1 MEYRFISFQADLTWL
16 KIVRFTFDICY
27 DFNRRNAR
35 NPWHHFPLRYDEK
48 KKQTFEILN
57 ISHFLM
63 IFQTLRGSKAIKF
76 YGHCGV
82 LSSPRGDRRSSRI
95 TLYLFRK

>member
-1 MEYRFISFQADLTWL
+1 MI
-16 KIVRFTFDICY
+16 FDMILLDGTPGIHCH
-27 DFNRRNAR
+27 N
-35 NPWHHFPLRYDEK
+35 FPLRYDEE

-76 YGHCGV
+76 YEHCGV
-82 LSSPRGDRRSSRI
+82 LSSPRGDGRISII
-95 TLYLFRK
+95 TLHLFKK